1 MKVLMLIVLLC
12 LAIYAA
18 NVDPCITRVHYM
30 KSNPAVLTTEV
41 RELRASIK
49 ELQAALQVLKNQHDN
64 AIKEIYRLNQ
74 VNSNGVL

>member
-1 MKVLMLIVLLC
+1 MKVLMLIVLLG

-18 NVDPCITRVHYM
+18 NVDPRLTRVHYM
-30 KSNPAVLTTEV
+30 KSNPTVLTTEI

-74 VNSNGVL
+74 SNNNEG